1 MRGVRLWS
9 IGDRLNRVVVAWC
22 VAALALGYLTP
33 ASAYYKAPAPTPN
46 RSATQNSGSFS
57 VLSARNS
64 PASTLEV
71 PSSAA
76 VGSIEDESAQPEA
89 PPSNGTSPCVN
100 CDPDPDTPVG
110 EAEIPNGAANY
121 DAGSSDFDMD
131 DVATSWIGLS
141 LSRDH
146 RRLKSGEY
154 ASGLIVVAV
163 EPGSPGAAAGLQPR
177 IEGKARKAVEMATL
191 AAGMAFTP
199 AMIGV
204 AIVNSIQLDE
214 SYDMIIGIDGDRI
227 MNVVDFED
235 HLCAVRAGEI
245 VYLNLVRNGV
255 RLQIPVPIPSD
266 MATPYCSSVSRLI
279 AR

>member
-1 MRGVRLWS
+1 MRGVRLWCK
-9 IGDRLNRVVVAWC
+9 GDLLNGIVVARC

-33 ASAYYKAPAPTPN
+33 ASGYHKGPSSTQH
-46 RSATQNSGSFS
+46 RSATQSSGSLP

-71 PSSAA
+71 PTSAA
-76 VGSIEDESAQPEA
+76 DGSIEDESAQPEA
-89 PPSNGTSPCVN
+89 PPSNGTDPSVN
-100 CDPDPDTPVG
+100 SDPDPDTPVG
-110 EAEIPNGAANY
+110 EAEIPNGVANY

-141 LSRDH
+141 LSRDR

-154 ASGLIVVAV
+154 ASGLMVLSV
-163 EPGSPGAAAGLQPR
+163 EPGSPAAAAGLRPR

-191 AAGMAFTP
+191 AAGMAFAP

-227 MNVVDFED
+227 MNLVDFDD

-255 RLQIPVPIPSD
+255 RLQVPVSIPSD
-266 MATPYCSSVSRLI
+266 MATPYCSSVSHLI
-279 AR
+279 TR